1 MVGSASI
8 VMLPVTAVE
17 DIYRTHKYNDV
28 SPQQGISYALQ
39 ATCDVE
45 SSLDHGSDSTGSPY
59 TLYLQDTLDE
69 DLLSMD
75 NIDAAL
81 NRTLFLRF
89 QLGLFDP
96 DDEDTNQFWNSP
108 GGYRAT
114 KARRNG

>member
-1 MVGSASI
+1 MTSLLSK
-8 VMLPVTAVE
+8 E
-17 DIYRTHKYNDV
+17 YRTRFK
-28 SPQQGISYALQ
+28 QR
-39 ATCDVE
+39 E

-59 TLYLQDTLDE
+59 TLYLQDALDE